1 VRGGARE
8 DGGVTARKAGG
19 ASKPRRLIPF
29 VVLVVLSFFAV
40 RAVAGDPIQGF
51 MDGLV
56 AGFTD
61 DV

>member
-1 VRGGARE
+1 M
-8 DGGVTARKAGG
+8 TARKAGG